1 MSRSFISSTAMSK
14 TPAYLSALAHFNHC
28 GFINVAVDRKVTVV
42 QDKMRAIST
51 LALATFKKSATSL
64 S

>member
-1 MSRSFISSTAMSK
+1 MSK